1 MAFNFMNKNNITIIS
16 TLILVILI
24 SQSKIFNFFMDDY
37 LGKFLFIVAII
48 LIATFNKIAGLLI
61 ILVIILMF
69 NKNDNYVVSFKSSQG
84 GETLYNSIEG
94 FDNYLA
100 NNDDKKLRDKL
111 LISSVVSSTENNTNS
126 EQDTTTSET
135 FKSAIARE
143 GFCLVD
149 KETTILR
156 GKPSNQINI
165 SNIKNASIDD
175 IRPAEEKTILFF
187 SSNLNDNIL

>member
-1 MAFNFMNKNNITIIS
+1 MNKNNITIIS

-126 EQDTTTSET
+126 ELDTTISET